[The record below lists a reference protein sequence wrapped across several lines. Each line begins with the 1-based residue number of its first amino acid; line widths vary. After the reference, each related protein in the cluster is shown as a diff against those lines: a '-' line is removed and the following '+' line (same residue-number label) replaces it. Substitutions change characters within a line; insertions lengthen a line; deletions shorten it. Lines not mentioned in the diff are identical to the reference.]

1 MRRIITTVV
10 AVLLFTLGCAHGQ
23 AQSVPQQVRQPPVPR
38 PISPSDIELTGCIV
52 QGSSP
57 AVFLLDNGKRDP
69 TDNTEEGRK
78 YFLSPAAPDLNLKAH
93 LKHSVRITATED
105 FKVSAMPV
113 REPVP
118 PSTERPGEE
127 RTLPRL
133 IIKTLTMVSEKCS

>member
-1 MRRIITTVV
+1 MARIFTAVV
-10 AVLLFTLGCAHGQ
+10 ILLVALGCAHGQ
-23 AQSVPQQVRQPPVPR
+23 AQSEAQVSQPPVLQ
-38 PISPSDIELTGCIV
+38 PILSSEGIQLTGCLV

-57 AVFLLDNGKRDP
+57 AIFLLDKAKKDP
-69 TDNTEEGRK
+69 GDKTEEGRK
-78 YFLSPAAPDLNLKAH
+78 YFLSPAAPGVDLKAH
-93 LKHSVRITATED
+93 LKHAVRVTATED

-133 IIKTLTMVSEKCS
+133 IIKTITMVSEKCS

>member
-1 MRRIITTVV
+1 M
-10 AVLLFTLGCAHGQ
+10 
-23 AQSVPQQVRQPPVPR
+23 AQSQPPQVPQRPVLQT
-38 PISPSDIELTGCIV
+38 ISPSDIQVTGCIV

-57 AVFLLDNGKRDP
+57 AVFLLENGKKDP
-69 TDNTEEGRK
+69 KDKTEEGRK

-133 IIKTLTMVSEKCS
+133 IIKSITMVSEKCS